1 MQQAQPS
8 AEQTV
13 AMLAAFGA
21 GHLGL
26 IVLLALGKHTLWRW
40 RLVKRAPSLAV
51 WFIFLSTLLS
61 AAVAHAVFVGLVG
74 PTVLPVEL
82 VLLRFALLVATF
94 AGMANLHR
102 FRLTLSE
109 FDANQRNLAGL
120 LEFARQRSEL
130 ELAHVAGRV
139 RGLVDDVR
147 HSRRLTANEQARL
160 LHNLSETV
168 VRPWSHELAQKS
180 EPLRAPTRERVWPEW
195 QKVIEAVFQKSL
207 IRPLPIA
214 TFVTLFATLYS
225 VRPPGDLNGAT
236 ATAQLGDELTFV
248 FDEASF
254 VESVGQLTTIFFA
267 TLVAALLVRTV
278 LGNVRLRAKI
288 QSAIWLELLGLGAV
302 TLATTAILAVLY
314 SAYEAVF
321 GWEFDWVG
329 SLAALVILVL
339 PIFGIAL
346 IVGAVRAVA
355 EASRSILQQLSD
367 TNGVLR
373 WELARANQELW
384 LFRRT
389 LANQLH
395 GPIRA
400 ALLAAMLRLGNEPEN
415 RDQILETLE
424 NWLIVVAER
433 LGEQHEVAEPLELL
447 RSTVELWAGTCE
459 VTISAQPADLDAV
472 AQDQPVANLVGEIV
486 SEAVTN
492 AVVHAE
498 ATRVLVEL
506 QIDEQLLR
514 LSVSNEGALPDG
526 ATPGLGS
533 RLLDEATLGWS
544 LSNQYGKTL
553 LTAELPLTSA
563 ATPLK
568 PVD

>member
-13 AMLAAFGA
+13 AMFAAFGA
-21 GHLGL
+21 GHLCL

-61 AAVAHAVFVGLVG
+61 AAVAHAVFTVFAG

-109 FDANQRNLAGL
+109 LDANQRNLVGL
-120 LEFARQRSEL
+120 LELARQGSEL

-147 HSRRLTANEQARL
+147 HSKRLTANEQARL

-168 VRPWSHELAQKS
+168 VRPWSHELAQNS

-195 QKVIEAVFQKSL
+195 QKVIEGAFQKSL

-225 VRPPGDLNGAT
+225 VRSPAELSDSGA
-236 ATAQLGDELTFV
+236 AAASSDELQLI

-254 VESVGQLTTIFFA
+254 VESMVQLTSIFFA
-267 TLVAALLVRTV
+267 TFAAALLIRKL
-278 LGNVRLRAKI
+278 LGSQKIRGRL
-288 QSAIWLELLGLGAV
+288 QSAIWLELLGLVSLMLAA
-302 TLATTAILAVLY
+302 TLILAALFSGYQV
-314 SAYEAVF
+314 AF
-321 GWEFDWVG
+321 GWQLDWVG
-329 SLAALVILVL
+329 SIAALVILVL
-339 PIFGIAL
+339 PIFGISL
-346 IVGAVRAVA
+346 IVGASRAVG
-355 EASRSILQQLSD
+355 EASRSILAQLSKA
-367 TNGVLR
+367 NQRLR

-424 NWLIVVAER
+424 NWLVVVVER
-433 LGEQHEVAEPLELL
+433 LGEQYEVAEPLELL

-472 AQDQPVANLVGEIV
+472 AKDQPVANLVGEIV

-498 ATRVLVEL
+498 AKRVLVAL
-506 QIDEQLLR
+506 TINEQLLR
-514 LSVSNEGALPDG
+514 LSVSNEGALPEG
-526 ATPGLGS
+526 VTPGLGS

-544 LSNQYGKTL
+544 LSNQDGKTV

-568 PVD
+568 PVN